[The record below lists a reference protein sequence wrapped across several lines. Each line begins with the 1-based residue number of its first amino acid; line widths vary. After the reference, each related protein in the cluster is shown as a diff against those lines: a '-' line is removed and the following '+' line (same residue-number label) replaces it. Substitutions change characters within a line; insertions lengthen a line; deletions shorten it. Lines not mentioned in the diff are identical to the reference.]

1 MRSSHHDGQR
11 IRAAAKT
18 PPAEKAVPFPGAVR
32 RPSFKKG
39 MTTETMA
46 KLSEDFLA
54 TLCMLGFNIY
64 GGEVAEMK
72 GEMSIKVLRPCS
84 SELKFN
90 FVLTLT
96 SHQEIVFTL
105 EDADIIATTAD
116 NNCGGAPSGARLN

>member
-11 IRAAAKT
+11 IRAAAKA

-54 TLCMLGFNIY
+54 ALYMLGFNVY

-72 GEMSIKVLRPCS
+72 GEMSIKVLRPRS
-84 SELKFN
+84 SELKLN
-90 FVLTLT
+90 FVLTLP
-96 SHQEIVFTL
+96 SHQVIVFTI
-105 EDADIIATTAD
+105 EDADIIATAAD
-116 NNCGGAPSGARLN
+116 NNRGRVPSGARH

>member
-11 IRAAAKT
+11 IRAAAKA

-54 TLCMLGFNIY
+54 VLYMLGFNIY

-72 GEMSIKVLRPCS
+72 GEMSIKVLRPRS
-84 SELKFN
+84 SELKLN
-90 FVLTLT
+90 FVLTLP
-96 SHQEIVFTL
+96 SHQVIVFII
-105 EDADIIATTAD
+105 EDTDIIATAAG
-116 NNCGGAPSGARLN
+116 NNRGGAPSGARH